1 MGLFGSDEE
10 EREEVTLGL
19 SQDKKEE
26 ESGNKTDSSPEVG
39 TINFDSEED
48 SSDKESSNL
57 RNEVSKL
64 DSVKESTVS
73 STDTGNDSSDLEEI
87 KRQNQKIIEK
97 LDNVLSRL

>member
-19 SQDKKEE
+19 SKDKKEE
-26 ESGNKTDSSPEVG
+26 ESSNTTDSSPEVG

-48 SSDKESSNL
+48 SSQDESGNL
-57 RNEVSKL
+57 RNEVSNL
-64 DSVKESTVS
+64 DSVKESSVKDTGS
-73 STDTGNDSSDLEEI
+73 GSDSTDLDEI

-97 LDNVLSRL
+97 LDTVLSRL